1 MSPGIKPSGPS
12 REARSIRRRGPGPRV
27 RLAMLAIALA
37 SLFIVLAV
45 TGALSP
51 ETVSERVDQYGWA
64 GPFVFVVVSVILT
77 CAMCPGPILAGAA
90 GLLFGTALGTPVAL
104 VSATLGASLACIIGR
119 FVAGDAVE
127 ELGGPRI
134 RALATW
140 VGARGFTSVL
150 TARVAPA
157 MPYNVVNY
165 ACGLTTI
172 PIPIVAAATAIG
184 TAPRT
189 FAYVALGGS
198 FGDFSSPAA
207 IIALVI
213 IVGMGLIGLALIRR
227 DLLRERASRAAAPR
241 QDDGLRAPDVE

>member
-1 MSPGIKPSGPS
+1 MSPGIKPSRAS
-12 REARSIRRRGPGPRV
+12 REARSIRRRGPGPRL

-51 ETVSERVDQYGWA
+51 ETVSDRVDEFGWA
-64 GPFVFVVVSVILT
+64 GPIVFIVVSMVLT
-77 CAMCPGPILAGAA
+77 CAMCPGPILAGAS
-90 GLLFGTALGTPVAL
+90 GLLFGTALGFPVAL

-119 FVAGDAVE
+119 FIAGDAVE

-134 RALATW
+134 KALAAW

-150 TARVAPA
+150 TARIAPA

-172 PIPIVAAATAIG
+172 SVPVVAAATALG

-198 FGDFSSPAA
+198 FGDFSSPVA

-213 IVGMGLIGLALIRR
+213 IISMGVIGMALIRR
-227 DLLRERASRAAAPR
+227 DWLREKASRAAEP
-241 QDDGLRAPDVE
+241 APDEGSAADI

>member
-1 MSPGIKPSGPS
+1 
-12 REARSIRRRGPGPRV
+12 
-27 RLAMLAIALA
+27 MLAIALA

-51 ETVSERVDQYGWA
+51 ETVSERVDEFGWA
-64 GPFVFVVVSVILT
+64 GPFVFIVVSVILT

-104 VSATLGASLACIIGR
+104 VSATLGASLACVIGR

-127 ELGGPRI
+127 EIGGPRI
-134 RALATW
+134 KRARDLGRRTRVTLRPLRALA
-140 VGARGFTSVL
+140 
-150 TARVAPA
+150 PA
-157 MPYNVVNY
+157 CPTTLVNY

-172 PIPIVAAATAIG
+172 PIGVVAAATAIG

-207 IIALVI
+207 IVAIVI

-227 DLLRERASRAAAPR
+227 DFLRSGPRGRPRRRRTTRYARPMSRARSRRPARDPPAASR
-241 QDDGLRAPDVE
+241 G